1 MSNVYIKREAKQN
14 FKDWTKEGLEF
25 LLNNAQFQ
33 DIAIN
38 AYAKLL
44 ELNEAVE
51 FKYNDMHYEI
61 FISADT
67 GYVVNVYSSDERD
80 EDGEY
85 REANLMDGGL
95 CTGTAKDAIEFML

>member
-1 MSNVYIKREAKQN
+1 MSNVYIKSEAKQN

-44 ELNEAVE
+44 DLHEAIE
-51 FKYNDMHYEI
+51 FKYND
-61 FISADT
+61 
-67 GYVVNVYSSDERD
+67 VYSCR
-80 EDGEY
+80 
-85 REANLMDGGL
+85 
-95 CTGTAKDAIEFML
+95 